1 MVIEIPILT
10 EFKIQLILI
19 SNRMVTEIQTLAEFK
34 IQLI

>member
-1 MVIEIPILT
+1 MVTEIPILT

-19 SNRMVTEIQTLAEFK
+19 SNRMVTEIPALTEFK